1 MADMIDQNLREFALE
16 GRGFWNRIFRAITG
30 AFGVGQNSPARLF
43 DRAIQQFGSANMR
56 DLRGYVAARVA
67 PLENPN
73 TAFPRQAVD
82 HFIRALMSSAEQL
95 GASAEQL
102 ASIDWENINVR
113 DLETNDPRRIL
124 DLTQLPGLDDEM
136 TDIMDRLSTLLG
148 DGTAFLRQV
157 VQDHPTNRVERM
169 QAEREPEFRS
179 QFEPVFARMLRMVQA
194 ISPDSTGPHGA
205 NVQDAFWEGAAKLLG
220 QSPGLVRGQSPGLV
234 RGGTGTLNEQISQAV
249 DASSPR
255 HPGESR
261 IMNMLRGMAQSAQ
274 PYVTGAGNRIFGLL
288 PNFIQ
293 RPILNAAGRAA
304 ANAAAATGATQAG
317 QAAAAAAGMGAA
329 RMAVAFRMVTLAG
342 GVLAAGFGLAVA
354 GLKKLS
360 SAAWDTT
367 MRVTQYSGALS
378 MAMAHSRVADVRR
391 DMQVAGAVGRL
402 GADRIHSESNLK
414 DSMAPLEMA
423 IGMMGSVIGGAIADV
438 GTGLMDV
445 LNVVAVGPM
454 ASTMSVM
461 AEALAWLGVVS
472 EETRDKIVEGTDKII
487 DAIDKKNPV
496 DAFDPLGGDGMPMR
510 EFFNAFGAAPQKPQ
524 PGVGRIQMKQP
535 NVPAVPNIA
544 AAPAVPGLQ
553 NAAAQV
559 RMNPGKL

>member
-30 AFGVGQNSPARLF
+30 AFGVGQNAPARLF

-56 DLRGYVAARVA
+56 DLRGYVAARIA
-67 PLENPN
+67 PFENPN

-102 ASIDWENINVR
+102 AAIDWENINVR

-157 VQDHPTNRVERM
+157 IQDHPTNRAERM
-169 QAEREPEFRS
+169 QADREPEFRS
-179 QFEPVFARMLRMVQA
+179 HIAGQFEPIFARMLRMVQA
-194 ISPDSTGPHGA
+194 VSPDSTGPHGA
-205 NVQDAFWEGAAKLLG
+205 NVQDAFWEGAAKLL
-220 QSPGLVRGQSPGLV
+220 GQSPGLV

-274 PYVTGAGNRIFGLL
+274 PMVTNAGNRIFGLL

-342 GVLAAGFGLAVA
+342 GLMATGIGLVVA
-354 GLKKLS
+354 GLKRLS
-360 SAAWDTT
+360 SAAWETT

-378 MAMAHSRVADVRR
+378 MAMAQSRVAELRR
-391 DMQVAGAVGRL
+391 EMMIAQVIGARGAARINAETELQDKMAPMEMVVTLMGNEIGRL
-402 GADRIHSESNLK
+402 GTTINSAL
-414 DSMAPLEMA
+414 
-423 IGMMGSVIGGAIADV
+423 VGAINNTMVQPFVSIGAGIVD
-438 GTGLMDV
+438 GL
-445 LNVVAVGPM
+445 AK
-454 ASTMSVM
+454 
-461 AEALAWLGVVS
+461 LGLVS
-472 EETRDKIVEGTDKII
+472 EETQQKVAAGAQKIV
-487 DAIDKKNPV
+487 DAINDNKPR
-496 DAFDPLGGDGMPMR
+496 DAFDPLGGQGMPVR
-510 EFFNAFGAAPQKPQ
+510 ELFNAFLNAPQPNNQPQRAAQADKPK
-524 PGVGRIQMKQP
+524 VP
-535 NVPAVPNIA
+535 NVMEVGFGNAINA
-544 AAPAVPGLQ
+544 MVPGIGLM
-553 NAAAQV
+553 
-559 RMNPGKL
+559 RGLK